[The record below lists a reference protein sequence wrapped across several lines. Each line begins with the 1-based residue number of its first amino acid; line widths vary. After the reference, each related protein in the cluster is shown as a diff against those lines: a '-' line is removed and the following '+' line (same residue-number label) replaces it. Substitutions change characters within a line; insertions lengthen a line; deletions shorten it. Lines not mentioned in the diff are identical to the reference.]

1 MVIHIQDEVLSHDS
15 QSNDSNVSTKN
26 QISIQIRISNPI
38 PDFKCIS
45 GFQMH
50 FRISN
55 PLLDIKSIARFQ
67 IPGEGAGFSEE
78 GLKIRN
84 ITGEKQI
91 HSPPP
96 PPFDQMYLFFPRG
109 IGSKV
114 RFFLSNPKNI
124 REQSG
129 SSSFTYAKYFMGS
142 LSIRIY
148 SIKVDENPIFL
159 TLVRIFHD
167 GL

>member
-96 PPFDQMYLFFPRG
+96 PLTKCICFSPGGSVPKSDFFCQIRKISGNNPGRRHLRMLNILWGPYLSEYTVSR
-109 IGSKV
+109 
-114 RFFLSNPKNI
+114 
-124 REQSG
+124 
-129 SSSFTYAKYFMGS
+129 
-142 LSIRIY
+142 
-148 SIKVDENPIFL
+148 
-159 TLVRIFHD
+159 
-167 GL
+167 